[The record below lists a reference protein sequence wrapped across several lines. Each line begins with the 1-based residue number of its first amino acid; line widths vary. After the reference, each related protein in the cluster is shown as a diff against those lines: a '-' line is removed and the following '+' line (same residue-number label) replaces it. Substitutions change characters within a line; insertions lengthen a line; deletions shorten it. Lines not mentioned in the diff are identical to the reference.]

1 MKTVIT
7 HIIAYGLMYLFL
19 ATSFLGALAVINRLL
34 FHKALLNQWKSR
46 LFWFTFSLIVGC
58 IFDLVPG
65 NLKVTVAAASGLMLL
80 GAVIWVFVKHPHVP
94 PK

>member
-7 HIIAYGLMYLFL
+7 HIIAYGLTYLLL

-46 LFWFTFSLIVGC
+46 LFWFTFSLIAGC
-58 IFDLVPG
+58 ILTWFRATSKSP
-65 NLKVTVAAASGLMLL
+65 SLL
-80 GAVIWVFVKHPHVP
+80 FPA
-94 PK
+94 